1 MRQAPFPPVADWQAE
16 RMTPLRIGPFG
27 YALAALR
34 GVVLAGLTYGCLLVF
49 LLLRLPERAFFG
61 LHRPWTPFLTQFVC
75 RNALRIMGF
84 RYLRKGK
91 PMAGQG
97 AIVANHAGWI
107 DIFSLNAAD
116 RVYFVSKDDVAGW
129 PGIGILARATG
140 TMFIARKGTEAK
152 RQQEM
157 MEERLRAGH
166 RLLFF
171 PEGTST
177 DTLHVLPFKAPLF
190 QAFFT
195 HGMDRVLQIQPVTVV
210 YHAPRGRDPRYYG
223 WWADM
228 GFAEHLMQVLA
239 TPRQGR
245 IEVIFH
251 PPVPVDAFEGRKA
264 LAAYCERVIRTAHPL
279 AAAPESAAA
288 PVSEA

>member
-1 MRQAPFPPVADWQAE
+1 MSHWQDQ
-16 RMTPLRIGPFG
+16 RMEMPRIGPFG
-27 YALAALR
+27 WL
-34 GVVLAGLTYGCLLVF
+34 LAGARGLMLALVTYGALLVF
-49 LLLRLPERAFFG
+49 LLIRLIERPVFG
-61 LHRPWTPFLTQFVC
+61 LHRPWTPWLTQGVC
-75 RNALRIMGF
+75 RAALFLMGF
-84 RYLRKGK
+84 SYARRGR
-91 PMAGQG
+91 PMQGQG

-129 PGIGILARATG
+129 PGIGILAKVTG
-140 TMFIARKGTEAK
+140 TMFITRKGTEAK

-177 DTLHVLPFKAPLF
+177 DTLHVLPFKTPLF

-195 HGMDRVLQIQPVTVV
+195 HGMDRVLHIQPVTVA
-210 YHAPRGRDPRYYG
+210 YHAPKDRDPRFYG

-228 GFAEHLMQVLA
+228 SFAGHLLQVLA

-251 PPVPVDAFEGRKA
+251 PAVPVDGFPGRKE
-264 LAAYCERVIRTAHPL
+264 LASYCERVIRTAHPL
-279 AAAPESAAA
+279 VGRAD
-288 PVSEA
+288 

>member
-1 MRQAPFPPVADWQAE
+1 MSDWQHE
-16 RMTPLRIGPFG
+16 RMEMPRIGPLG
-27 YALAALR
+27 WAL
-34 GVVLAGLTYGCLLVF
+34 VVLRAPLLACVTYGALLVF
-49 LLLRLPERAFFG
+49 LLLRGIERPLFG
-61 LHRPWTPFLTQFVC
+61 VNRPWTPWITQGVC
-75 RNALRIMGF
+75 RAALAIMGF
-84 RYLRKGK
+84 RYHRKGR
-91 PMAGQG
+91 PMQGQG

-129 PGIGILARATG
+129 PAIGVLARVTG

-177 DTLHVLPFKAPLF
+177 DTLHVLPFKTPLF

-210 YHAPRGRDPRYYG
+210 YHAPKGRDPRFYG

-228 GFAEHLMQVLA
+228 SFAGHLLQVLA

-251 PPVPVDAFEGRKA
+251 PPVPVDGFPGRKE

-279 AAAPESAAA
+279 VLEQG
-288 PVSEA
+288 

>member
-1 MRQAPFPPVADWQAE
+1 MNDWQDD
-16 RMTPLRIGPFG
+16 RMAMPRIGIFG
-27 YALAALR
+27 YALAGLR
-34 GVVLAGLTYGCLLVF
+34 GLALGLVTYGGLLLF
-49 LLLRLPERAFFG
+49 LLLRLIERPVFG
-61 LHRPWTPFLTQFVC
+61 LNRPITPWITKGVC
-75 RNALRIMGF
+75 RAALFIMGF
-84 RYLRKGK
+84 RYRLHGK
-91 PMAGQG
+91 PMQGQG

-116 RVYFVSKDDVAGW
+116 RVYFVSKDDVASW

-140 TMFIARKGTEAK
+140 TMFIARKSTEAK

-177 DTLHVLPFKAPLF
+177 DTLHVLPFKTPLF

-195 HGMDRVLQIQPVTVV
+195 HGMDRVLHIQPVTVV
-210 YHAPRGRDPRYYG
+210 YRAPKGRDPRWYG

-228 GFAEHLMQVLA
+228 SFAAHLMQVLA
-239 TPRQGR
+239 TPRQGA

-251 PPVPVDAFEGRKA
+251 PPVPVDAFPGRKE
-264 LAAYCERVIRTAHPL
+264 LAAYCETVIRTAHPL
-279 AAAPESAAA
+279 AAPNL
-288 PVSEA
+288 

>member
-1 MRQAPFPPVADWQAE
+1 MSNWQDE
-16 RMTPLRIGPFG
+16 RMEAPRIGPLG
-27 YALAALR
+27 YALVGFRGLAL
-34 GVVLAGLTYGCLLVF
+34 VVLTYGCLLVF
-49 LLLRLPERAFFG
+49 LALRLVERPIFG
-61 LHRPWTPFLTQFVC
+61 LHRPWTPWITQFVC

-84 RYLRKGK
+84 GYARRGK
-91 PMAGQG
+91 PLQGQG

-107 DIFSLNAAD
+107 DIFALNAAD
-116 RVYFVSKDDVAGW
+116 RIYFVSKDDVAGW

-177 DTLHVLPFKAPLF
+177 DTRHVLPFKTPLF

-195 HGMDRVLQIQPVTVV
+195 HGMDRVLQIQPVTAV
-210 YHAPRGRDPRYYG
+210 YHAPKGRDPRFYG

-228 GFAEHLMQVLA
+228 SFGAHLLQVLA

-245 IEVIFH
+245 IEILFH
-251 PPVPVDAFEGRKA
+251 PPVPVDGFPGRKE
-264 LAAYCERVIRTAHPL
+264 LAAYCETVIRTAHPYANRPTL
-279 AAAPESAAA
+279 ES
-288 PVSEA
+288 

>member
-1 MRQAPFPPVADWQAE
+1 MSDWQHE
-16 RMTPLRIGPFG
+16 RMEMPRIGPLG
-27 YALAALR
+27 WAL
-34 GVVLAGLTYGCLLVF
+34 VVLRAPLLACVTYGALLVF
-49 LLLRLPERAFFG
+49 LLLRGIERPLFG
-61 LHRPWTPFLTQFVC
+61 VNRPWTPWITQGVC
-75 RNALRIMGF
+75 RAALAIMGF
-84 RYLRKGK
+84 RYHRKGR
-91 PMAGQG
+91 PMQGQG

-129 PGIGILARATG
+129 PAIGVLARVTG

-177 DTLHVLPFKAPLF
+177 DTLHVLPFKTPLF

-210 YHAPRGRDPRYYG
+210 YHVPKGRDPRFYG

-228 GFAEHLMQVLA
+228 SFAGHLLQVLA
-239 TPRQGR
+239 IPRQGR

-251 PPVPVDAFEGRKA
+251 PPVPVDGFPGRKE

-279 AAAPESAAA
+279 VLEQG
-288 PVSEA
+288 

>member
-1 MRQAPFPPVADWQAE
+1 MSDWQHE
-16 RMTPLRIGPFG
+16 RMEMPRIGPLG
-27 YALAALR
+27 WAL
-34 GVVLAGLTYGCLLVF
+34 VVLRAPLLAGVTYGALLVF
-49 LLLRLPERAFFG
+49 LLLRGIERPLFG
-61 LHRPWTPFLTQFVC
+61 VNRPWTPWITQGVC
-75 RNALRIMGF
+75 RAALAIMGF
-84 RYLRKGK
+84 RYHRKGR
-91 PMAGQG
+91 PMQGQG

-129 PGIGILARATG
+129 PAIGVLARVTG

-177 DTLHVLPFKAPLF
+177 DTLHVLPFKTPLF

-210 YHAPRGRDPRYYG
+210 YHAPKGRDPRFYG

-228 GFAEHLMQVLA
+228 SFAGHLLQVLA
-239 TPRQGR
+239 IPRQGR

-251 PPVPVDAFEGRKA
+251 PPVPVDGFPGRKE

-279 AAAPESAAA
+279 VLEQG
-288 PVSEA
+288 

>member
-1 MRQAPFPPVADWQAE
+1 MSDWQHE
-16 RMTPLRIGPFG
+16 RMEMPRIGPLG
-27 YALAALR
+27 WAL
-34 GVVLAGLTYGCLLVF
+34 VVLRAPLLACVTYGALLVF
-49 LLLRLPERAFFG
+49 LLLRGIERPLYG
-61 LHRPWTPFLTQFVC
+61 VNRPWTPWITQGVC
-75 RNALRIMGF
+75 RAALAIMGF
-84 RYLRKGK
+84 RYHRKGR
-91 PMAGQG
+91 PMQGQG

-129 PGIGILARATG
+129 PAIGVLARVTG

-177 DTLHVLPFKAPLF
+177 DTLHVLPFKTPLF

-210 YHAPRGRDPRYYG
+210 YHAPKGRDPRFYG

-228 GFAEHLMQVLA
+228 SFAGHLMQVLA

-251 PPVPVDAFEGRKA
+251 PPVPVDGFPGRKE

-279 AAAPESAAA
+279 VLEQG
-288 PVSEA
+288 

>member
-1 MRQAPFPPVADWQAE
+1 MSDWQHE
-16 RMTPLRIGPFG
+16 RMEMPRIGPLG
-27 YALAALR
+27 WALVGLR
-34 GVVLAGLTYGCLLVF
+34 APLLACVTYGALLVF
-49 LLLRLPERAFFG
+49 LLLRGIERPLFG
-61 LHRPWTPFLTQFVC
+61 VNRPWTPWITQGVC
-75 RNALRIMGF
+75 RAALAIMGF
-84 RYLRKGK
+84 RYHRKGR
-91 PMAGQG
+91 PMQGQG

-129 PGIGILARATG
+129 PAIGVLARVTG

-177 DTLHVLPFKAPLF
+177 DTLHVLPFKTPLF

-210 YHAPRGRDPRYYG
+210 YHAPKGRDPRFYG

-228 GFAEHLMQVLA
+228 SFAGHLLQVLA

-251 PPVPVDAFEGRKA
+251 PPVPVDGFSGRKE

-279 AAAPESAAA
+279 VLEQG
-288 PVSEA
+288 

>member
-1 MRQAPFPPVADWQAE
+1 MSGWQDDRMEAP
-16 RMTPLRIGPFG
+16 RIG
-27 YALAALR
+27 ALGHALVVLR
-34 GVVLAGLTYGCLLVF
+34 GLALAGLTYGCLLLF
-49 LLLRLPERAFFG
+49 LALRLVERPIFG
-61 LHRPWTPFLTQFVC
+61 LHRPWTPWITQFVC

-84 RYLRKGK
+84 GYARRGT
-91 PMAGQG
+91 PMQGQG
-97 AIVANHAGWI
+97 AIVANHAGWL
-107 DIFSLNAAD
+107 DIFALNAAD

-157 MEERLRAGH
+157 MEDRLRAGH

-177 DTLHVLPFKAPLF
+177 DTLHVLPFKTPLF

-195 HGMDRVLQIQPVTVV
+195 HGMDRVLQIQPVTAV
-210 YHAPRGRDPRYYG
+210 YHAPEGRDPRYYG
-223 WWADM
+223 WWSDM
-228 GFAEHLMQVLA
+228 SFAAHLRQVLA

-251 PPVPVDAFEGRKA
+251 PPVPVDAFPGRKE
-264 LAAYCERVIRTAHPL
+264 LAAYCETVIRTAHPL
-279 AAAPESAAA
+279 ANRAD
-288 PVSEA
+288 

>member
-1 MRQAPFPPVADWQAE
+1 MSDWQHE
-16 RMTPLRIGPFG
+16 RMEMPRIGPLG
-27 YALAALR
+27 WAL
-34 GVVLAGLTYGCLLVF
+34 VVLRAPLLACVTYGALLVF
-49 LLLRLPERAFFG
+49 LLLRGIERPLYG
-61 LHRPWTPFLTQFVC
+61 VNRPWTPWITQGVC
-75 RNALRIMGF
+75 RAALAIMGF
-84 RYLRKGK
+84 RYHRKGR
-91 PMAGQG
+91 PMQGQG

-129 PGIGILARATG
+129 PAIGVLARVTG

-177 DTLHVLPFKAPLF
+177 DTLHVLPFKTPLF

-210 YHAPRGRDPRYYG
+210 YHAPKGRDPRFYG

-228 GFAEHLMQVLA
+228 SFAGHLLQVLA

-251 PPVPVDAFEGRKA
+251 PPVPVDGFPGRKE

-279 AAAPESAAA
+279 VLEQG
-288 PVSEA
+288 